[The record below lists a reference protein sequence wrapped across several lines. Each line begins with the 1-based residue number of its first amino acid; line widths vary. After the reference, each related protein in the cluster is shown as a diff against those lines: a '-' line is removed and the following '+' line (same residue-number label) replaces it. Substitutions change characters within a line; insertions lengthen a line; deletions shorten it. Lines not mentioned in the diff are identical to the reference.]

1 MPRVI
6 AVLFCPKQIRDNCST
21 IRAVGDFINLPL
33 HANKKKKHVEL
44 FSQSDCFL
52 IVTHWRTHRDE
63 FISNVMV
70 SLLCKTMSKF
80 HVAVH
85 RSVQ

>member
-33 HANKKKKHVEL
+33 HANKKKNM
-44 FSQSDCFL
+44 SNYSRNL
-52 IVTHWRTHRDE
+52 IV
-63 FISNVMV
+63 S
-70 SLLCKTMSKF
+70 
-80 HVAVH
+80 
-85 RSVQ
+85 